1 MAASQAT
8 SNPERAT
15 TQPRAEDR
23 RHFLAQALTAVGRT
37 AAFMA
42 GLAAAAAPIP
52 RHHSSKVLD
61 RAGIGVEAKRSHQRI
76 QPLGS
81 VTDRSRSMLCIQT
94 AAWGVSRGT
103 LHVPPQNACGNL

>member
-8 SNPERAT
+8 STPERAT
-15 TQPRAEDR
+15 TEPRAEDR
-23 RHFLAQALTAVGRT
+23 RRFLAKALAAAGGT

-42 GLAAAAAPIP
+42 GLPTQAAPIP

-81 VTDRSRSMLCIQT
+81 VTDRSRSMLCIQLRL
-94 AAWGVSRGT
+94 GSS
-103 LHVPPQNACGNL
+103 HVGLSASHLRNACGNL